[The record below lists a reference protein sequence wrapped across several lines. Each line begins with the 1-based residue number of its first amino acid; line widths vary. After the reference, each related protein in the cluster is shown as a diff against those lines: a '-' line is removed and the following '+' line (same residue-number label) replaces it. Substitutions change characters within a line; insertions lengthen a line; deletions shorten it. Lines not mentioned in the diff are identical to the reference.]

1 MKGHGMPC
9 PTFQAEAMPVGQQPR
24 WRRILLKMSGEVL
37 GGESGFGLDD
47 AVVNRIAKEI
57 KEVHDWGVDIG
68 VVVGGGN
75 FFRGVEAAVE
85 RGMDRVTADHMGM
98 LATIMNALALQAA
111 LEQLGAETRVMSAF
125 EVRAVCEPFIHRRA
139 LRHLEKGRI
148 VIFAAG
154 TGHPFFSTDTAAV
167 LRAAQIGAEVILKG
181 TDVDGVYDSDP
192 HLNANAQRFDH
203 LTFAKAIELGVR
215 VMDTTAFSLSWE
227 RNIPIVIFN
236 ITVPGNLPRVVLGE
250 PVGTLVSGEPKPRG

>member
-1 MKGHGMPC
+1 MERK
-9 PTFQAEAMPVGQQPR
+9 PR

-37 GGESGFGLDD
+37 GGKSGVGLDD
-47 AVVNRIAKEI
+47 EVVNRIASEI
-57 KEVHDWGVDIG
+57 KQVHDLGVDIG
-68 VVVGGGN
+68 IVVGGGN
-75 FFRGVEAAVE
+75 FFRGAEVAKE
-85 RGMDRVTADHMGM
+85 RGMDRVTADYMGM
-98 LATIMNALALQAA
+98 LATIMNALALQQAI
-111 LEQLGAETRVMSAF
+111 ERLGAETRVMSAF

-148 VIFAAG
+148 LIFAAG

-192 HLNANAQRFDH
+192 HINANAHRFDH
-203 LTFAKAIELGVR
+203 ITFAKAIELGLR

-227 RNIPIVIFN
+227 RNIPIVVFN
-236 ITVPGNLPRVVLGE
+236 ITVPGNLLKVVLGE
-250 PVGTLVSGEPKPRG
+250 PVGTLVSAGGEEEHEY

>member
-1 MKGHGMPC
+1 M
-9 PTFQAEAMPVGQQPR
+9 QQPR
-24 WRRILLKMSGEVL
+24 WHRLLLKMSGEVL

-47 AVVNRIAKEI
+47 QVVNRIAGEI
-57 KEVHDWGVDIG
+57 KQVHDWGVDIG

-75 FFRGVEAAVE
+75 FFRGVEAAVQ
-85 RGMDRVTADHMGM
+85 RGMDRVTADYMGM

-111 LEQLGAETRVMSAF
+111 LERLGVETRVMSAF

-139 LRHLEKGRI
+139 LRHLEKKRI
-148 VIFAAG
+148 LIFAAG

-181 TDVDGVYDSDP
+181 TDVDGIYDHDP
-192 HLNANAQRFDH
+192 HTNANAQRFDH
-203 LTFAKAIELGVR
+203 LTFAQAIELGLR

-227 RNIPIVIFN
+227 RNIPVIVFN
-236 ITVPGNLPRVVLGE
+236 ITVPGNLLRVVLGE
-250 PVGTLVSGEPKPRG
+250 PVGTIVTAV

>member
-1 MKGHGMPC
+1 
-9 PTFQAEAMPVGQQPR
+9 
-24 WRRILLKMSGEVL
+24 
-37 GGESGFGLDD
+37 
-47 AVVNRIAKEI
+47 
-57 KEVHDWGVDIG
+57 
-68 VVVGGGN
+68 
-75 FFRGVEAAVE
+75 VE
-85 RGMDRVTADHMGM
+85 RGIDRVTADYMGM
-98 LATIMNALALQAA
+98 LATIMNALALQNA
-111 LEQLGAETRVMSAF
+111 LERLGAETRVMSAF

-192 HLNANAQRFDH
+192 HLNTNARLFDR
-203 LTFAKAIELGVR
+203 LTFAEAIELGVR

-227 RNIPIVIFN
+227 RNIPIVVFN
-236 ITVPGNLPRVVLGE
+236 ITVPDNLLRVVQGE
-250 PVGTLVSGEPKPRG
+250 PIGTLVTASAETR

>member
-1 MKGHGMPC
+1 
-9 PTFQAEAMPVGQQPR
+9 MPVVQPTR

-37 GGESGFGLDD
+37 GGEKGIGLDD
-47 AVVNRIAKEI
+47 QVMTRIAQEI
-57 KEVHDWGVDIG
+57 KQVHDWGVDIG
-68 VVVGGGN
+68 IVVGGGN
-75 FFRGVEAAVE
+75 FFRGVEATVE
-85 RGMDRVTADHMGM
+85 RGIDRVTADYMGM
-98 LATIMNALALQAA
+98 LATIMNALALQNA
-111 LEQLGAETRVMSAF
+111 LERLGAETRVMSAF

-192 HLNANAQRFDH
+192 HLNTNARLFDR
-203 LTFAKAIELGVR
+203 LTFAEAIELGVR

-227 RNIPIVIFN
+227 RNIPIVVFN
-236 ITVPGNLPRVVLGE
+236 ITVPDNLLRVVQGE
-250 PVGTLVSGEPKPRG
+250 PIGTLVTASAETR

>member
-1 MKGHGMPC
+1 MEKK
-9 PTFQAEAMPVGQQPR
+9 PR
-24 WRRILLKMSGEVL
+24 WKRILLKMSGEVL
-37 GGESGFGLDD
+37 GGEKRFGLDD
-47 AVVNRIAKEI
+47 KVVNRIASEI
-57 KEVHDWGVDIG
+57 KQVKDMGVDIG

-75 FFRGVEAAVE
+75 FFRGAEIALE
-85 RGMDRVTADHMGM
+85 QKIDRVTADYMGM
-98 LATIMNALALQAA
+98 LATIMNALALQQAI
-111 LEQLGAETRVMSAF
+111 ERLGAETRVMSAF

-148 VIFAAG
+148 LIFAAG

-192 HLNANAQRFDH
+192 RKNANAKRFDQI
-203 LTFAKAIELGVR
+203 TFAKALELGLQ

-227 RNIPIVIFN
+227 RNIPIVVFN
-236 ITVPGNLPRVVLGE
+236 ITVPDNLKRVVLGE
-250 PVGTLVSGEPKPRG
+250 PVGTIVWEGD

>member
-1 MKGHGMPC
+1 MEKKPC
-9 PTFQAEAMPVGQQPR
+9 
-24 WRRILLKMSGEVL
+24 WKRILLKMSGEVL
-37 GGESGFGLDD
+37 GGEDGSGLDD
-47 AVVNRIAKEI
+47 KVVDRIAEEI
-57 KEVHDWGVDIG
+57 KKVHDLGIDIG

-75 FFRGVEAAVE
+75 FFRGAEVALE
-85 RGMDRVTADHMGM
+85 RGMDRVTADYMGM
-98 LATIMNALALQAA
+98 LATIMNALALQQAI
-111 LEQLGAETRVMSAF
+111 ERLGAETRVMSAF

-148 VIFAAG
+148 LIFAAG

-192 HLNANAQRFDH
+192 HLNANVRRFDQI
-203 LTFAKAIELGVR
+203 TFAKAIELGVK

-227 RNIPIVIFN
+227 RNIPIVVFN
-236 ITVPGNLPRVVLGE
+236 ITVPGNLIKVVLGE
-250 PVGTLVSGEPKPRG
+250 PVGTLVTAGGD

>member
-1 MKGHGMPC
+1 MEKKPC
-9 PTFQAEAMPVGQQPR
+9 
-24 WRRILLKMSGEVL
+24 WKRILLKMSGEVL
-37 GGESGFGLDD
+37 GGKSGSGLDD
-47 AVVNRIAKEI
+47 EVVNRIAEEI
-57 KEVHDWGVDIG
+57 KQVHDLGVDIG

-75 FFRGVEAAVE
+75 FFRGAEVALE
-85 RGMDRVTADHMGM
+85 RGMDRVTADYMGM
-98 LATIMNALALQAA
+98 LATIMNALALQQAI
-111 LEQLGAETRVMSAF
+111 ERLGAETRVMSAF

-148 VIFAAG
+148 LIFAAG

-192 HLNANAQRFDH
+192 HLNANARRFDQI
-203 LTFAKAIELGVR
+203 TFAKAIELGVK

-227 RNIPIVIFN
+227 RNIPIVVFN
-236 ITVPGNLPRVVLGE
+236 ITVPGNLIKVVLGE
-250 PVGTLVSGEPKPRG
+250 PVGTLVTAGGD

>member
-1 MKGHGMPC
+1 MEKK
-9 PTFQAEAMPVGQQPR
+9 PR
-24 WRRILLKMSGEVL
+24 WKRILLKMSGEVL
-37 GGESGFGLDD
+37 GGKSGVGLDD
-47 AVVNRIAKEI
+47 EVVNRIAIEI
-57 KEVHDWGVDIG
+57 KQVHDLGVDIG

-75 FFRGVEAAVE
+75 FFRGAEVAME
-85 RGMDRVTADHMGM
+85 RGMDRVTADYMGM
-98 LATIMNALALQAA
+98 LATVMNALALQQAI
-111 LEQLGAETRVMSAF
+111 ERLGAETRVMSAF

-148 VIFAAG
+148 LIFAAG

-192 HLNANAQRFDH
+192 HINANAYRFDH
-203 LTFAKAIELGVR
+203 ITFAKAIELGLR

-227 RNIPIVIFN
+227 RNIPIVVFN
-236 ITVPGNLPRVVLGE
+236 ITVPGNLLKVVLGE
-250 PVGTLVSGEPKPRG
+250 PVGTLVSAGNDREKER

>member
-1 MKGHGMPC
+1 MERK
-9 PTFQAEAMPVGQQPR
+9 PR

-37 GGESGFGLDD
+37 GGKSGVGLDD
-47 AVVNRIAKEI
+47 EVVNRIASEI
-57 KEVHDWGVDIG
+57 KEVHDLGVDIG

-75 FFRGVEAAVE
+75 FFRGAEVAKE
-85 RGMDRVTADHMGM
+85 RGMDRVTADYMGM
-98 LATIMNALALQAA
+98 LATIMNALALQQAI
-111 LEQLGAETRVMSAF
+111 ERLGAETRVMSAF

-148 VIFAAG
+148 LIFAAG

-192 HLNANAQRFDH
+192 HINAEARRLDH
-203 LTFAKAIELGVR
+203 ITFAKAIELGLK

-227 RNIPIVIFN
+227 RNIPIVVFN
-236 ITVPGNLPRVVLGE
+236 ITVPGNLLRVVLGE
-250 PVGTLVSGEPKPRG
+250 PVGTLVSAGGEEGYGH

>member
-1 MKGHGMPC
+1 MS
-9 PTFQAEAMPVGQQPR
+9 AQPR

-37 GGESGFGLDD
+37 GGEDRFGLED
-47 AVVNRIAKEI
+47 AVFNRIASEI
-57 KEVHDWGVDIG
+57 KKAHDLGVDIG

-75 FFRGVEAAVE
+75 FLRGVEAAVKQ
-85 RGMDRVTADHMGM
+85 GMDRVTADHIGM
-98 LATIMNALALQAA
+98 LATVINSLMLQDA
-111 LEQLGAETRVMSAF
+111 LERLGADTHVMSAF
-125 EVRAVCEPFIHRRA
+125 EVRPVCEPFIQRRA

-181 TDVDGVYDSDP
+181 TDVNGVYDSDP
-192 HLNANAQRFDH
+192 RKNANAKRFDQ
-203 LTFAKAIELGVR
+203 LTFAKALELGVR

-227 RNIPIVIFN
+227 CNIPIVVFN
-236 ITVPGNLPRVVLGE
+236 ITIPGNLIRAVLGE
-250 PVGTLVSGEPKPRG
+250 PVGTIVMRGEQV

>member
-1 MKGHGMPC
+1 M
-9 PTFQAEAMPVGQQPR
+9 QQPR
-24 WRRILLKMSGEVL
+24 WHRLLLKMSGEVL

-47 AVVNRIAKEI
+47 QVVNRIAGEI
-57 KEVHDWGVDIG
+57 KQVHDWGVDIG
-68 VVVGGGN
+68 IVVGGGN
-75 FFRGVEAAVE
+75 FFRGVEAAVQ

-111 LEQLGAETRVMSAF
+111 LERLGAETRVMSAF

-139 LRHLEKGRI
+139 LRHLEKKRI

-181 TDVDGVYDSDP
+181 TDVDGIYDHDP
-192 HLNANAQRFDH
+192 RIKADAQRFDR
-203 LTFAKAIELGVR
+203 LTFAQAIELGLR

-227 RNIPIVIFN
+227 RNIPVVVFN
-236 ITVPGNLPRVVLGE
+236 ITVPGNLLRVVLGE
-250 PVGTLVSGEPKPRG
+250 PVGTIVTAV

>member
-1 MKGHGMPC
+1 MEKKPC
-9 PTFQAEAMPVGQQPR
+9 
-24 WRRILLKMSGEVL
+24 WKRILLKMSGEVL
-37 GGESGFGLDD
+37 GGESGSGLDD
-47 AVVNRIAKEI
+47 EVVNRIAGEI
-57 KEVHDWGVDIG
+57 KQVHDLGVDIG

-75 FFRGVEAAVE
+75 FFRGAEVALE
-85 RGMDRVTADHMGM
+85 RGMDRVTADYMGM
-98 LATIMNALALQAA
+98 LATIMNALALQQAI
-111 LEQLGAETRVMSAF
+111 ERLGAETRVMSAF

-148 VIFAAG
+148 LIFAAG

-192 HLNANAQRFDH
+192 HLNTNARRFDQI
-203 LTFAKAIELGVR
+203 TFAKAIELGVK

-227 RNIPIVIFN
+227 RNIPIVVFN
-236 ITVPGNLPRVVLGE
+236 ITVPGNLVKVVLGE
-250 PVGTLVSGEPKPRG
+250 PVGTLVTAGGD

>member
-1 MKGHGMPC
+1 MEKK
-9 PTFQAEAMPVGQQPR
+9 PR
-24 WRRILLKMSGEVL
+24 WKRILLKMSGEVL
-37 GGESGFGLDD
+37 GGENRFGLDD
-47 AVVNRIAKEI
+47 KVVNRIASEI
-57 KEVHDWGVDIG
+57 KQVKDMGVDIG

-75 FFRGVEAAVE
+75 FFRGAEIALE
-85 RGMDRVTADHMGM
+85 RKMDRVTTDYMGM
-98 LATIMNALALQAA
+98 LATVMNALALQQAI
-111 LEQLGAETRVMSAF
+111 ERLGAETRVMSAF

-148 VIFAAG
+148 LIFAAG

-192 HLNANAQRFDH
+192 RKNANAKRFDQI
-203 LTFAKAIELGVR
+203 TFAKALELGLQ

-227 RNIPIVIFN
+227 RNIPIVVFN
-236 ITVPGNLPRVVLGE
+236 ITVPDNLKRVVLGE
-250 PVGTLVSGEPKPRG
+250 PVGTIIRGGD